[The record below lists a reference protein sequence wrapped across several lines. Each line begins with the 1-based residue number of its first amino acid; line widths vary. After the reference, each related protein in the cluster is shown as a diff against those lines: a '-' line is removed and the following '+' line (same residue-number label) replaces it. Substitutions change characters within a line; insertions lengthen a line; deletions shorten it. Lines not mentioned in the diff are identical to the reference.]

1 MSDSITLEEAYNCAT
16 DFFRGIQYKTTF
28 AGNSQLTLEEFE
40 FVQSSNSWFI
50 TLGFVPV
57 QREEVNEQYNIPRR
71 EYRTLQVNSATKEI
85 ESMKKGYMGY
95 QEENVIT
102 VVSQQPSP
110 ETDWVRI
117 VTEITEKRSK

>member
-16 DFFRGIQYKTTF
+16 DFFRGIQYKTTSK
-28 AGNSQLTLEEFE
+28 GNSQLTLEEFE

-57 QREEVNEQYNIPRR
+57 LQKNENEYTVSRR
-71 EYRTLQVNSATKEI
+71 EYRTLQVNGTTKEI

-102 VVSQQPSP
+102 VISQQPSL

-117 VTEITEKRSK
+117 VTEITERRSK

>member
-57 QREEVNEQYNIPRR
+57 LQKNENEYTVSRH
-71 EYRTLQVNSATKEI
+71 EYRTLQVNGTTKEI
-85 ESMKKGYMGY
+85 KSMKKGYMGY